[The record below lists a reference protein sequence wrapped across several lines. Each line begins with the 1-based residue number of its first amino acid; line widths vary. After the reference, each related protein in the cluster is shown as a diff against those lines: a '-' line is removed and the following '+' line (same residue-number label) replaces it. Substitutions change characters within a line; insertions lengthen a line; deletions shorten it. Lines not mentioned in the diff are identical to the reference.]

1 MLIET
6 TIAAGERKEY
16 FDPGDFFRL
25 LEAEFP
31 VTVSFYRNGA
41 EVAEAEGVG
50 EGYAE
55 RFRNSTFDRFTITS
69 ATAQLLRF
77 VARLGNDVLYDTPP
91 NGDVTVTNN
100 NGAFVHGVHTVTNAS
115 AQLKAAKTDRRY
127 LLIQNNDATGSIYV
141 RFDGAAATTAN
152 AIKIE
157 PGGSVE
163 LQGFVPTGAIVA
175 IGSIASNANVLTLE
189 G

>member
-41 EVAEAEGVG
+41 EVAESEGVS

-55 RFRNSTFDRFTITS
+55 RFRESTFDRFTITS

-91 NGDVTVTNN
+91 NGDVSVTNN
-100 NGAFVHGVHTVTNAS
+100 NGAFTHDAHTVTNAS
-115 AQLKAAKTDRRY
+115 ATLKAAKPTRRY
-127 LLIQNNDATGSIYV
+127 LLIQNNNATGSIFV

-152 AIKIE
+152 GIKIE

-175 IGSIASNANVLTLE
+175 IGDIASNANVLTLE